1 MEFKFNTT
9 LSSGL
14 PVEVEGEYKSRNMY
28 QWFAYHIDLP
38 DNVYCFGEDDLGVV
52 DNKTINR
59 KVENYC
65 EDLIVKIGDY
75 DGKY

>member
-14 PVEVEGEYKSRNMY
+14 PVEVEGEYKHRG
-28 QWFAYHIDLP
+28 AYHWYAYHHCELEL
-38 DNVYCFGEDDLGVV
+38 YCFGEEDLGVV

-65 EDLIVKIGDY
+65 EDLIVKIGD
-75 DGKY
+75 GKEWTE